1 VLLDHLM
8 VQVADVEASL
18 AFSLRTFAA
27 LGLREALRYPVG
39 DSWAVGLSGKDGFP
53 DLWLRPAGG
62 TETRELHLALRAP
75 DRAAVDAVHAAA
87 VSAGVQVLHV
97 PRLWPEYHPGY
108 YGVFLRDLDGHDVEA
123 VHHGS

>member
-1 VLLDHLM
+1 M

-18 AFSLRTFAA
+18 AFYLRTFAA
-27 LGLREALRYPVG
+27 LGVREALRYPVG
-39 DSWAVGLSGKDGFP
+39 VSWAVGLSGKDGFP
-53 DLWLRPAGG
+53 DLWLQPAGG